1 MKRIIS
7 AIIVVTVII
16 CGALAMKNQSSTE
29 ISVAYSGNS
38 VADIEQLESEVD
50 NAVSLAYAA
59 ENTDT
64 SVASAL
70 GYVVVTDYIK
80 ADGSADVSDA
90 IQQIIDENPN
100 RTIYFPDGVYVIG
113 KSIFTPANPRKSVD
127 LQLSNYAVIKAADS
141 WQESEAMI
149 RLGGKDAAN
158 DTHTAGSNYSLTGGV
173 IDGSGKAKAVSIDGG
188 RETRISNLSIKNAVM
203 GLHIKYG
210 ANSGS
215 SDADINDVNIIG
227 TGGTDS
233 VGILIE
239 GFDNTLTNIR
249 IGNVFIGVHL
259 KSCSNSMRNIH
270 PLYYS
275 DYTDF
280 ENSCGFYDEAGNNI
294 YDFCYSD
301 QFCNGF
307 RMKGNVSNIY
317 HNCFCFWYSNAGGK
331 EVAFKVDGLF
341 ESVVTNFRA
350 GFRSDTENAVLEAEK
365 FGGNGVFDNLLVNG
379 KIVADKSYKFYKEGT
394 LWWLI
399 NCILK

>member
-7 AIIVVTVII
+7 AIIVITIII
-16 CGALAMKNQSSTE
+16 CGVFAVKNQSTSE
-29 ISVAYSGNS
+29 IFVAYSGNS
-38 VADIEQLESEVD
+38 AAEIEQLEAEID
-50 NAVSLAYAA
+50 NAVSLGYAA

-80 ADGSADVSDA
+80 DDGSADVADA

-113 KSIFTPANPRKSVD
+113 KSILTPANPRKSVD

-141 WQESEAMI
+141 WNESEAMI

-233 VGILIE
+233 TGILIE

-307 RMKGNVSNIY
+307 RMKGNISNIY

-350 GFRSDTENAVLEAEK
+350 GFRSDTENAVLEAEE

-379 KIVADKSYKFYKEGT
+379 NIVADKSYKFYKEGT
-394 LWWLI
+394 FWWLI

>member
-1 MKRIIS
+1 MKRNISVLLII
-7 AIIVVTVII
+7 TVIF
-16 CGALAMKNQSSTE
+16 CGMFAIKNQSSSE
-29 ISVAYSGNS
+29 ISVAYSNNS
-38 VADIEQLESEVD
+38 AADIEQLEAEVD
-50 NAVSLAYAA
+50 NAVSLAYAS
-59 ENTDT
+59 ENVDT
-64 SVASAL
+64 SAASAL

-80 ADGSADVSDA
+80 ADGSADVADE
-90 IQQIIDENPN
+90 IQQIIDANPN

-127 LQLSNYAVIKAADS
+127 LQLSNYAVIKAADG
-141 WQESEAMI
+141 WQGSDAMI

-173 IDGSGKAKAVSIDGG
+173 IDGSGKANAVSIDGG
-188 RETRISNLSIKNAVM
+188 RETKICNLSIKNAVV
-203 GLHIKYG
+203 GIHVKYG

-215 SDADINDVNIIG
+215 SDADVSDVNIIG

-233 VGILIE
+233 TGILIE
-239 GFDNTLTNIR
+239 GFDNTFTNIR

-280 ENSCGFYDEAGNNI
+280 ENSCGFYDESGNNI

-307 RMKGNVSNIY
+307 RMAGNISNIY
-317 HNCFCFWYSNAGGK
+317 HNCFCFWYSSAGGK

-350 GFRSDTENAVLEAEK
+350 SFRSDTENAVLEADK

-379 KIVADKSYKFYKEGT
+379 NIVADKSYKFYKEGT

>member
-7 AIIVVTVII
+7 AVIVVAVII
-16 CGALAMKNQSSTE
+16 CGALAIKNQSSTE

-50 NAVSLAYAA
+50 NAVGIAYAA
-59 ENTDT
+59 ENVDT

-90 IQQIIDENPN
+90 IQHIIDENPN

-113 KSIFTPANPRKSVD
+113 KSILTPANPRKSVD

-307 RMKGNVSNIY
+307 RMKGNISNIY